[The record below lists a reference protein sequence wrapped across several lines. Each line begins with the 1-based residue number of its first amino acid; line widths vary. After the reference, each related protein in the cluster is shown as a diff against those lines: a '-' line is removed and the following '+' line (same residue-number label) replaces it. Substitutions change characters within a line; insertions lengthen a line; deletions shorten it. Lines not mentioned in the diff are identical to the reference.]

1 MTTIPGRYIEAHIIQ
16 AIPFANL
23 NRDDTNAVKTVK
35 WGDRER
41 TRVSSQC
48 WKRAMR
54 LYLQTSLGQEAAL
67 RTRRLAEYLARH
79 LREKHDW
86 PAELAERA
94 GRHTV
99 VASSVGGE
107 APKKKTDEAS
117 KKKTDKASKQAEGA
131 SNGTNEHWSTAAMV
145 YVPASAIGE
154 LAELAI
160 RYREALEKAK
170 EPKPPTQ
177 FERSHSVIPTA
188 EVDAILRSRNGVINL
203 FGRMLAQV
211 DDAKVD
217 GAVQVAH
224 SFTTHAT
231 DTEID
236 YFSAVDDVT
245 DIWGDTTG
253 SAHMGQA
260 EHSAG
265 VLYRYVVLDLNDL
278 HANLGGD
285 LADTRD
291 LAAGLLKAA
300 LLSLPHAKRNSTAP
314 NTIPHLAHL
323 TVRTDRPVSYAGA
336 FEKPVRA
343 DRLGGHGDLSVIK
356 MDEYAG
362 AVQKLLGKEGCRYA
376 AHATLSEEKID
387 KLGKRVES
395 FEELIDKALADALAA
410 RETK

>member
-1 MTTIPGRYIEAHIIQ
+1 MTAIPGRFIEAHIIQ
-16 AIPFANL
+16 PIPFANL
-23 NRDDTNAVKTVK
+23 NRDDTNSVKIVK
-35 WGDRER
+35 WGDKER

-54 LYLQTSLGQEAAL
+54 LYLQTRLGHEAAL

-79 LREKHDW
+79 LQEEHDW
-86 PAELAERA
+86 PADLAERA

-99 VASSVGGE
+99 VASGVGGE
-107 APKKKTDEAS
+107 APKKKPE
-117 KKKTDKASKQAEGA
+117 EA
-131 SNGTNEHWSTAAMV
+131 SNGNEYWSTAAMV
-145 YVPASAIGE
+145 YVPASAV
-154 LAELAI
+154 AELADLAI
-160 RYREALEKAK
+160 QHREALEKAK
-170 EPKPPTQ
+170 EPKDPAKFDRGQ
-177 FERSHSVIPTA
+177 SVIPAT
-188 EVDAILRSRNGVINL
+188 EVDAILRRRNGVINL

-245 DIWGDTTG
+245 DTWGDTTG

-265 VLYRYVVLDLNDL
+265 VLYRYIVLDLNDL
-278 HANLGGD
+278 HTNLGGD

-300 LLSLPHAKRNSTAP
+300 LLSLPHAKKNSTAP

-336 FEKPVRA
+336 FENPVRA
-343 DRLGGHGDLSVIK
+343 DRHGGHGDPSVTTLNH
-356 MDEYAG
+356 YAG
-362 AVQKLLGKEGCRYA
+362 AVQKLLGESGRRYA
-376 AHATLSEEKID
+376 AHATLSQEDTEA
-387 KLGKRVES
+387 LGTRVDS
-395 FEELIDKALADALAA
+395 FDALIDGALTSALTVQ
-410 RETK
+410 ETQ

>member
-1 MTTIPGRYIEAHIIQ
+1 MTTIPGRFIEAHIIQ

-23 NRDDTNAVKTVK
+23 NRDDTNAVKTVT
-35 WGDRER
+35 WGGKER

-67 RTRRLAEYLARH
+67 RTRRLPEYLARH
-79 LREKHDW
+79 LEEHHGW
-86 PAELAERA
+86 PADLAERA
-94 GRHTV
+94 GRHIV

-107 APKKKTDEAS
+107 APKKKTDGEE
-117 KKKTDKASKQAEGA
+117 TG
-131 SNGTNEHWSTAAMV
+131 GTGEHWSTAAMV
-145 YVPASAIGE
+145 YIPSSAVPE

-160 RYREALEKAK
+160 QYREALENAK
-170 EPKPPTQ
+170 EPKDPAK
-177 FERSHSVIPTA
+177 FGRKDSVIPTGK
-188 EVDAILRSRNGVINL
+188 VDEILRRRNGVINL

-211 DDAKVD
+211 DDAEVD

-224 SFTTHAT
+224 AFTTHAT
-231 DTEID
+231 TTEID

-265 VLYRYVVLDLNDL
+265 VLYRYIVLDLNDL

-285 LADTRD
+285 LEATRE

-300 LLSLPHAKRNSTAP
+300 LLSLPRAKKNSTAP
-314 NTIPHLAHL
+314 HTIPHLAHL

-336 FEKPVRA
+336 FEKPVPA
-343 DRLGGHGDLSVIK
+343 DRHGGHSEPSVAALN
-356 MDEYAG
+356 EYAA
-362 AVQKLLGKEGCRYA
+362 AVQKLLGTSGCRYA
-376 AHATLSEEKID
+376 AHATLSQEKID
-387 KLGKRVES
+387 ALGERVES
-395 FEELIDKALADALAA
+395 FDKLIEGALAGALDGREAA
-410 RETK
+410 

>member
-1 MTTIPGRYIEAHIIQ
+1 
-16 AIPFANL
+16 
-23 NRDDTNAVKTVK
+23 
-35 WGDRER
+35 
-41 TRVSSQC
+41 
-48 WKRAMR
+48 MR
-54 LYLQTSLGQEAAL
+54 LYLQTSLGHEAAL
-67 RTRRLAEYLARH
+67 RTRRLAEYLAQH
-79 LREKHDW
+79 LEQAHGW
-86 PAELAERA
+86 PADMAERA

-107 APKKKTDEAS
+107 APKKKADEAS
-117 KKKTDKASKQAEGA
+117 NGA
-131 SNGTNEHWSTAAMV
+131 NEHWSTAAMV
-145 YVPASAIGE
+145 YMPASAIAE
-154 LAELAI
+154 LAEIAI
-160 RYREALEKAK
+160 RHREALERAK
-170 EPKPPTQ
+170 EPAK

-188 EVDAILRSRNGVINL
+188 EVDVILRSRNGIINL

-211 DDAKVD
+211 DEAKVD

-224 SFTTHAT
+224 AFTTHAT

-245 DIWGDTTG
+245 DAWGDTTG

-278 HANLGGD
+278 HTNLGAD

-336 FEKPVRA
+336 FEKPVRT
-343 DRLGGHGDLSVIK
+343 DRHGGLGDPSVIT
-356 MDEYAG
+356 MNNYAG
-362 AVQKLLGKEGCRYA
+362 AVHKLLGANGCRYA
-376 AHATLSEEKID
+376 AYATLSQEKTD
-387 KLGKRVES
+387 ALGERVGS
-395 FEELIDKALADALAA
+395 YDELIDRALTSALAVQ
-410 RETK
+410 ETT